1 MLTSMLVKQFLD
13 EPLAQYGYAIVS
25 NGEMAV
31 IDPGRNSQP
40 YFELAESLRAKIV
53 ASLLTHPHA
62 DFVSSYYEIA
72 QKTGATIYASEL
84 MGLSVLHKGLKDGDE
99 IQIGLAKLKAF
110 LTPGH
115 SPDSMTYVLYDEEGR
130 EYAAFTGDWLFIG
143 DVGRADL
150 RSKAGNI
157 KKQREDQA
165 RDMYHSLRRMF
176 AILRP
181 QTLVYP
187 AHGAGTLCGKAL
199 KSFNAS
205 TIGAERLDNWAVI
218 LAHTPDE
225 ATFVEAL
232 VTGQPHIPKYFPN
245 SVEVNR
251 QGPIGYKE
259 ALAAI
264 QNGGVLTA
272 EAAAKLDRQAL
283 IIDARPAALFRKGHL
298 KGAINIPLG
307 KSFNTWLGTIVDPKE
322 PYYLIV
328 SSEIARKNALDQV
341 LSIGYEQNLRGVYLA
356 SEYSEETGPEVFP
369 NVDLLRHDGK
379 AYTVVDVRDPEEVS
393 TKPGIAHSLKIRL
406 ADLRES
412 LQTIPDDRPVVV
424 HCAGGYRSAVGS
436 SILLAAEKR
445 PVYDVGEA
453 ITQIL

>member
-1 MLTSMLVKQFLD
+1 MIVKQFLD

-25 NGEMAV
+25 DGEMVV
-31 IDPGRNSQP
+31 IDPARDIQP
-40 YFELAESLRAKIV
+40 YLDLAEATGAKIV

-62 DFVSSYYEIA
+62 DFVSGYYDIA

-84 MGLSVLHKGLKDGDE
+84 IGLSVPYQGLKDGDE
-99 IQIGLAKLKAF
+99 IKVGKARLKAY

-115 SPDSMTYVLYDEEGR
+115 SPDSMTYVLYEEKGG

-176 AILRP
+176 SILQP
-181 QTLVYP
+181 TTLVYP

-199 KSFNAS
+199 KQFNAS
-205 TIGAERLDNWAVI
+205 TIGVERMDNWAVV
-218 LAHTPDE
+218 LAHTVDE
-225 ATFVEAL
+225 ATFIEAL

-251 QGPIGYKE
+251 RGPKGYAE
-259 ALAAI
+259 ALAEVKKL
-264 QNGGVLTA
+264 GELTA
-272 EAAAKLDRQAL
+272 EAAKTLDRSLL
-283 IIDARPAALFRKGHL
+283 IVDARPAYAFRKGHL

-307 KSFNTWLGTIVDPKE
+307 KSFNTWLGTLVDPKE
-322 PYYLIV
+322 PYYLVV
-328 SSEIARKNALDQV
+328 SSPAAMERALDQV
-341 LSIGYEQNLRGVYLA
+341 LAIGYEENLAGVLIATDYA
-356 SEYSEETGPEVFP
+356 EETGPELFP
-369 NVDLLRHDGK
+369 NVEVLRQDGK
-379 AYTVVDVRDPEEVS
+379 AYTVVDVRDPDEIGATPGVS
-393 TKPGIAHSLKIRL
+393 HSLKIRL
-406 ADLRES
+406 ADLREEMGN
-412 LQTIPDDRPVVV
+412 IPTDKPIVV

-436 SILLAAEKR
+436 SILLAGGRK

-453 ITQIL
+453 IVQLL

>member
-1 MLTSMLVKQFLD
+1 MIVKQFFD

-25 NGEMAV
+25 DGQMAV
-31 IDPGRNSQP
+31 IDPARNIDS
-40 YFELAESLRAKIV
+40 YLELAEALQAKVV

-62 DFVSSYYEIA
+62 DFVSGYYDLA

-84 MGLSVLHKGLKDGDE
+84 IGLAVPYKGLKDGDE
-99 IQIGLAKLKAF
+99 IPVGRAKLKAY

-150 RSKAGNI
+150 RSKVGNL

-165 RDMYHSLRRMF
+165 RDMYRSLRRMF

-199 KSFNAS
+199 KSYNAS
-205 TIGAERLDNWAVI
+205 TIGVERLENWAVG
-218 LAHTPDE
+218 LAHVGDE
-225 ATFVEAL
+225 DTFIEAL

-251 QGPIGYKE
+251 RGPTGYKE
-259 ALAAI
+259 ALAKI
-264 QNGGVLTA
+264 RQGGALTA

-283 IIDARPAALFRKGHL
+283 IVDVRPAALFRKGHL
-298 KGAINIPLG
+298 KGAINIPFG
-307 KSFNTWLGTIVDPKE
+307 KMFNTWLGTIVGPKE
-322 PYYLIV
+322 PYYLVV
-328 SSEIARKNALDQV
+328 SSEAAQESVLEQV
-341 LSIGYEQNLRGVYLA
+341 LAIGYEENLQAVYIA
-356 SEYSEETGPEVFP
+356 SDYKEETGPEVFP
-369 NVDLLRHDGK
+369 DVELLRHDGK
-379 AYTVVDVRDPEEVS
+379 VYTVVDVRDPEEIG
-393 TKPGIAHSLKIRL
+393 TAPGISHSLKIRL

-412 LQTIPDDRPVVV
+412 LQSIPDDRPIVV

-436 SILLAAEKR
+436 SILLAAQKK

-453 ITQIL
+453 IVKIL

>member
-1 MLTSMLVKQFLD
+1 MIVKQFLD

-25 NGEMAV
+25 DGEMAV
-31 IDPGRNSQP
+31 IDPARDIRP
-40 YFELAESLRAKIV
+40 YLDLAEATGAKIV

-62 DFVSSYYEIA
+62 DFVSGYYDIA

-84 MGLSVLHKGLKDGDE
+84 IGLLVPYQGLKDGDE
-99 IQIGLAKLKAF
+99 IKVGKARIKAY

-115 SPDSMTYVLYDEEGR
+115 SPDSMTYVLYDEQGR

-165 RDMYHSLRRMF
+165 RDMYHSLRRMLS
-176 AILRP
+176 ILQP
-181 QTLVYP
+181 TTLVYP

-199 KSFNAS
+199 KQFNAS
-205 TIGAERLDNWAVI
+205 TIGVERMDNWAVV
-218 LAHTPDE
+218 LAHTVDE
-225 ATFVEAL
+225 ATFIEAL

-251 QGPIGYKE
+251 RGPKGYAE
-259 ALAAI
+259 ALAEVKKL
-264 QNGGVLTA
+264 GELTA
-272 EAAAKLDRQAL
+272 EAAKTLDRSLL
-283 IIDARPAALFRKGHL
+283 IVDARPAYAFRKGHL

-307 KSFNTWLGTIVDPKE
+307 KSFNTWLGTLVDPQE
-322 PYYLIV
+322 SYYLVV
-328 SSEIARKNALDQV
+328 SSSAAMERALDQV
-341 LSIGYEQNLRGVYLA
+341 LAIGYEENLAGVLIATDYA
-356 SEYSEETGPEVFP
+356 EETGPELFP
-369 NVDLLRHDGK
+369 NVEVLRQDGK
-379 AYTVVDVRDPEEVS
+379 AYTVVDVRDPDEIGATPGVS
-393 TKPGIAHSLKIRL
+393 HSLKIRL
-406 ADLRES
+406 ADLREEMGN
-412 LQTIPDDRPVVV
+412 IPTDKPIVV

-436 SILLAAEKR
+436 SILLAGGRK

-453 ITQIL
+453 IVQVL

>member
-1 MLTSMLVKQFLD
+1 MIVKQFLD

-25 NGEMAV
+25 DGEMAV
-31 IDPGRNSQP
+31 IDPARDIQP
-40 YFELAESLRAKIV
+40 YLDLAEATGAKVI
-53 ASLLTHPHA
+53 ASILTHPHA
-62 DFVSSYYEIA
+62 DFVSGYYDLA

-84 MGLSVLHKGLKDGDE
+84 IGLLVPYQGLKDGDE
-99 IQIGLAKLKAF
+99 IKVGKARLKAY

-115 SPDSMTYVLYDEEGR
+115 SPDSMTYVLYDESGQ

-150 RSKAGNI
+150 RSKVGNL

-165 RDMYHSLRRMF
+165 RDMYQSLRRMF
-176 AILRP
+176 TFLRP

-199 KSFNAS
+199 KQFNAS
-205 TIGAERLDNWAVI
+205 TIGVERMDNWAVV
-218 LAHTPDE
+218 LAHSIDE
-225 ATFVEAL
+225 ATFIEAL

-251 QGPIGYKE
+251 RGPKGYAE
-259 ALAAI
+259 ALSEVKKL
-264 QNGGVLTA
+264 GELTA
-272 EAAAKLDRQAL
+272 DQARTLDRKAL
-283 IIDARPAALFRKGHL
+283 LIDARPPHAFRKGHL

-307 KSFNTWLGTIVDPKE
+307 KSFNTWLGTLVDPKE

-328 SSEIARKNALDQV
+328 SSPVAQESALDQV
-341 LSIGYEQNLRGVYLA
+341 LAIGYEENLAGVLIATDYA
-356 SEYSEETGPEVFP
+356 EETGPELFP
-369 NVDLLRHDGK
+369 DVELLRQDGK
-379 AYTVVDVRDPEEVS
+379 DYTIVDVRDPDEVGAN
-393 TKPGIAHSLKIRL
+393 PGIPQSLKIRL
-406 ADLRES
+406 ADLREE
-412 LQTIPDDRPVVV
+412 LDKVPTDKPIVV

-436 SILLAAEKR
+436 SILLAAERK
-445 PVYDVGEA
+445 PVYDVSDA

>member
-1 MLTSMLVKQFLD
+1 MIVKQFYD

-25 NGEMAV
+25 DGEMAV
-31 IDPGRNSQP
+31 IDPGRNIQP
-40 YFELAESLRAKIV
+40 YMDLAEATGARIV

-62 DFVSSYYEIA
+62 DFVSGYYDIA

-84 MGLSVLHKGLKDGDE
+84 IGLLVPYQGLKDGDE
-99 IQIGLAKLKAF
+99 IKIGKARLKAY

-115 SPDSMTYVLYDEEGR
+115 SPDSMTYVLYDEQGR

-150 RSKAGNI
+150 RSKVGNV

-165 RDMYHSLRRMF
+165 RDMYNSLRRMF
-176 AILRP
+176 AILQP
-181 QTLVYP
+181 TTIVYP

-199 KSFNAS
+199 KQFNAS
-205 TIGAERLDNWAVI
+205 TIGVERLDNWAVV
-218 LAHTPDE
+218 LAHTVDE
-225 ATFVEAL
+225 ATFIEAL

-251 QGPIGYKE
+251 RGPKGYAE
-259 ALAAI
+259 ALAEI
-264 QNGGVLTA
+264 KRLGDLTA
-272 EAAAKLDRQAL
+272 DAAKTLDRSLL
-283 IIDARPAALFRKGHL
+283 IVDARPAHAFRKGHL

-322 PYYLIV
+322 RYYLVV
-328 SSEIARKNALDQV
+328 SSPAALESALEQV
-341 LSIGYEQNLRGVYLA
+341 LAIGYEENLAGVYLA
-356 SEYSEETGPEVFP
+356 TDYAEETGPERFP
-369 NVDLLRHDGK
+369 DVEVLRSDGK
-379 AYTVVDVRDPEEVS
+379 AYTVVDVRDPDEVGAN
-393 TKPGIAHSLKIRL
+393 PGIPHSLKIRL
-406 ADLRES
+406 ADLREE
-412 LQTIPDDRPVVV
+412 LDKIPTDKPAVV

-436 SILLAAEKR
+436 SILLSAGRR

>member
-1 MLTSMLVKQFLD
+1 MIVKQFYD

-25 NGEMAV
+25 DGEMAV
-31 IDPGRNSQP
+31 IDPARNIQP
-40 YFELAESLRAKIV
+40 YLDLAEATGARIV

-62 DFVSSYYEIA
+62 DFVSGYYDIA

-84 MGLSVLHKGLKDGDE
+84 IGLQVPYQGLKDGDE
-99 IQIGLAKLKAF
+99 VKVGKARLKAY

-115 SPDSMTYVLYDEEGR
+115 SPDSMTYVLYDEQGR

-176 AILRP
+176 GIL
-181 QTLVYP
+181 QTTTLVYP

-199 KSFNAS
+199 KQFNAS
-205 TIGAERLDNWAVI
+205 TIGVERMDNWAVV
-218 LAHTPDE
+218 LAHTVDE
-225 ATFVEAL
+225 ATFIEAL

-251 QGPIGYKE
+251 RGPKGYAE
-259 ALAAI
+259 ALA
-264 QNGGVLTA
+264 GVKSLGELTA
-272 EAAAKLDRQAL
+272 EMAQKLNRSYL
-283 IIDARPAALFRKGHL
+283 IVDARPAHVFRKGHL

-307 KSFNTWLGTIVDPKE
+307 KSFNTWLGTLVAPTE
-322 PYYLIV
+322 SYYLVV
-328 SSEIARKNALDQV
+328 SSPAAMETALEQV
-341 LSIGYEQNLRGVYLA
+341 LAIGYEENLAGVLIA
-356 SEYSEETGPEVFP
+356 SDYAEETGPELFP
-369 NVDLLRHDGK
+369 DVEVLRSDGK
-379 AYTVVDVRDPEEVS
+379 AYTVVDVRDPDEVGS
-393 TKPGIAHSLKIRL
+393 NPGIPHSLKIRL
-406 ADLRES
+406 ADLREE
-412 LQTIPDDRPVVV
+412 LNGIPADRPVVV

-436 SILLAAEKR
+436 SILLSVGRK

-453 ITQIL
+453 IVQVL